1 MILFVMKNCKLLAFI
16 LLAVLIVRCGDS
28 KKLFSIDN
36 SSLKPEY
43 NLGETLNLKIK
54 NTQNESIDSVLYLL
68 NDKKLGSIKTNLKF
82 SMPLKDQKLGIQF
95 LIAKVHFNGKI
106 EIDSTQIEI
115 TSNVKPKA
123 LNYTLVNTFAHDTTS
138 FTEGF
143 EFYNDTLYESTGQE
157 GNSYFRK
164 YDYKSG
170 KIFKQINLDKL
181 YFGEGISF
189 LNGKLYQLTWENKE
203 GFIYDAKTLIK
214 EKNFT
219 YDTKIKQ
226 GWGLTN
232 DGKNLLQSD
241 GTEKIWTLNPDD
253 LSVIDF
259 ISVYTGSTKIEQ
271 LNEVEYVNGKL
282 FANIWHKN
290 AIAVINPKNGAVEG
304 ILDVAK
310 LVKLVKNTTEER
322 VLNGIAYNPTTKTFF
337 IVGKNWN
344 KMFEIKIEGF

>member
-1 MILFVMKNCKLLAFI
+1 MKKCNWLAVI
-16 LLAVLIVRCGDS
+16 LLAVLVISCGDS
-28 KKLFSIDN
+28 KKIFSIDN
-36 SSLKPEY
+36 SGLKSEY

-54 NTQNESIDSVLYLL
+54 NTENEAIDSVLYLL
-68 NDKKLGSIKTNLKF
+68 NDKKIGSVKANSKFVKALKEE
-82 SMPLKDQKLGIQF
+82 KLGIQF
-95 LIAKVHFNGKI
+95 LIAKIHFNGKI

-123 LNYTLVNTFAHDTTS
+123 LTYTLINTFVHDTTS

-143 EFYNDTLYESTGQE
+143 EFYNDTLCESTGQE

-164 YDYKSG
+164 YDYKTG
-170 KIFKQINLDKL
+170 KVFKQINLDKI

-203 GFIYDAKTLIK
+203 GFIYNAKTLVK

-219 YDTKIKQ
+219 YDVKIKQ

-241 GTEKIWTLNPDD
+241 GTEKIWILNPSD
-253 LSVIDF
+253 LAVIDC
-259 ISVYTGSTKIEQ
+259 ISVYTGGTKIEQ
-271 LNEVEYVNGKL
+271 LNEVEFVNGKL

-290 AIAVINPKNGAVEG
+290 AIAVINPKNGAVEE

-322 VLNGIAYNPTTKTFF
+322 VLNGIAYNPKTNTFF